1 MSVNELR
8 KLAINI
14 YHQYHKNN
22 TFKNNNILI
31 TVTNNGINESMEKA
45 YYNKDQNVYLLEH
58 IKIYSKLGI
67 IIENAKLVNQV
78 YENKGRWKYKYWN
91 YYLCN
96 VVINNKKYTILI
108 DVVTTIDKLN
118 KYYVHRMILI

>member
-1 MSVNELR
+1 MIKLKEKLIPIDNSLLNKYESYKEIFQKEKANKTVYINNTIKELNGIDVNSMSVNELR

-58 IKIYSKLGI
+58 IKIYSI
-67 IIENAKLVNQV
+67 I
-78 YENKGRWKYKYWN
+78 
-91 YYLCN
+91 
-96 VVINNKKYTILI
+96 
-108 DVVTTIDKLN
+108 
-118 KYYVHRMILI
+118 MIIK